1 MFYNILYITTKGN
14 SNMEKSKTR
23 KLLYEGLNHD
33 EIELLEW
40 YHVNPLSVYIEI
52 ALIIMADIEIIT
64 EEQRREYK
72 ARVAENAGKL
82 RELLLKKEDGAI
94 TNKDRLKD
102 FLFDIMNKYDG
113 MFADISLN
121 DETDTIFVNTVD
133 GGRFT
138 VTVSPVTA
146 DKALLEL
153 WAKKNPKLMSLALG
167 VLNMRSLGAFTEEEA
182 NGYLSSILER
192 ADNSGIE
199 SLKFLSGMNETNP

>member
-1 MFYNILYITTKGN
+1 
-14 SNMEKSKTR
+14 MEKSKTR

-72 ARVAENAGKL
+72 ARVEENAGKL

>member
-1 MFYNILYITTKGN
+1 
-14 SNMEKSKTR
+14 MEKNKTR
-23 KLLYEGLNHD
+23 KLLYEELNHD

-40 YHVNPLSVYIEI
+40 YHENPLSVYIEI

-199 SLKFLSGMNETNP
+199 SLKFLSGMNKTNP

>member
-1 MFYNILYITTKGN
+1 
-14 SNMEKSKTR
+14 MEKSKTR

-40 YHVNPLSVYIEI
+40 YHANPLSVYIEI

-113 MFADISLN
+113 MFADISLD

-146 DKALLEL
+146 DKALLKL

-199 SLKFLSGMNETNP
+199 SLKFLSGMNKTNP

>member
-1 MFYNILYITTKGN
+1 
-14 SNMEKSKTR
+14 MEKSKTR

-40 YHVNPLSVYIEI
+40 YHENPLSVYIEI

-72 ARVAENAGKL
+72 ARVEENAGKL
-82 RELLLKKEDGAI
+82 KELLLKKEDGAI
-94 TNKDRLKD
+94 TNKDGLKN
-102 FLFDIMNKYDG
+102 FLFDIMNKYNG
-113 MFADISLN
+113 MFADISLD

-199 SLKFLSGMNETNP
+199 SLKFLSGMNKTNP

>member
-1 MFYNILYITTKGN
+1 MKKGI
-14 SNMEKSKTR
+14 SDMEKSKTR

-40 YHVNPLSVYIEI
+40 YHENPLSVYIEI

-72 ARVAENAGKL
+72 ARVEENAGKL

-199 SLKFLSGMNETNP
+199 SLKFLSGMNKTNP

>member
-1 MFYNILYITTKGN
+1 
-14 SNMEKSKTR
+14 MEKSKTR

-40 YHVNPLSVYIEI
+40 YHENPLSVYIEI

-72 ARVAENAGKL
+72 ARVEENAGKL

-102 FLFDIMNKYDG
+102 FLFDIINKYDG
-113 MFADISLN
+113 MFADISLD

>member
-1 MFYNILYITTKGN
+1 MKKGI
-14 SNMEKSKTR
+14 SDMEKSKTR

-72 ARVAENAGKL
+72 ARVAKNAGKL

-113 MFADISLN
+113 MFADISLD

-146 DKALLEL
+146 DKALLKL